1 MPFLFRHRG
10 RWLFSRTAAILM
22 VMRILYVA
30 MKHDYGDR
38 RRGESFEHH
47 NFYETLVR
55 LPGHAIT
62 YFPFDEV
69 SLSKGNREMNRALLQ
84 AVDKV
89 KPHLV
94 FCVLFTD
101 EIAPQT
107 LRAIGREGAVTFN
120 WFTDD
125 HWRFVNFSRHWA
137 PLFGWVA
144 TTDAE
149 AVPRYR
155 RMGYTN
161 VIKTQWGCN
170 HFTYRPPALAGHGV
184 NDYAYDVS
192 FVGQPHS
199 DRRRVI
205 ERLRQAGISVQA
217 WGHGWPAGRLGQP
230 EMINVFAQT
239 KINLNLAKSSGGVT
253 PKEIG
258 KVFLNRRIDGS
269 HRIHPP
275 AAWLSNLRS
284 LAAKGRDQIKGRNF
298 EIPGSGG
305 FLLTSLT
312 DDLPEYYVP
321 GREVAAY
328 TDFDDLADKVRY
340 YLAHDQ
346 EREAIRRAG
355 YERTLREHTYVHRFS
370 AIFST
375 MFPHGLPESRAQA
388 THGAGEN

>member
-1 MPFLFRHRG
+1 
-10 RWLFSRTAAILM
+10 
-22 VMRILYVA
+22 
-30 MKHDYGDR
+30 
-38 RRGESFEHH
+38 
-47 NFYETLVR
+47 
-55 LPGHAIT
+55 
-62 YFPFDEV
+62 
-69 SLSKGNREMNRALLQ
+69 
-84 AVDKV
+84 
-89 KPHLV
+89 
-94 FCVLFTD
+94 
-101 EIAPQT
+101 
-107 LRAIGREGAVTFN
+107 
-120 WFTDD
+120 
-125 HWRFVNFSRHWA
+125 
-137 PLFGWVA
+137 
-144 TTDAE
+144 
-149 AVPRYR
+149 
-155 RMGYTN
+155 
-161 VIKTQWGCN
+161 
-170 HFTYRPPALAGHGV
+170 
-184 NDYAYDVS
+184 
-192 FVGQPHS
+192 
-199 DRRRVI
+199 
-205 ERLRQAGISVQA
+205 
-217 WGHGWPAGRLGQP
+217 
-230 EMINVFAQT
+230 MINVFAQT